1 MPRIK
6 DIKWQ
11 ALFLSVDF
19 PELFI
24 SARTPATAMYMNPPA
39 VNPSINDDCPGSF
52 PQTKTNA
59 VPASAT
65 SAERKLKKSAF
76 VTVKPDLTR
85 IPKSPISWGSSWA
98 SKNIVL
104 DQPPTDP

>member
-1 MPRIK
+1 MQRATLMPRIK

-39 VNPSINDDCPGSF
+39 VNPCKILI
-52 PQTKTNA
+52 TNHHIY
-59 VPASAT
+59 S
-65 SAERKLKKSAF
+65 
-76 VTVKPDLTR
+76 
-85 IPKSPISWGSSWA
+85 
-98 SKNIVL
+98 N
-104 DQPPTDP
+104 Q